1 MTSPAQRHM
10 MRVSAA
16 MTAQREAAPLRH
28 ATVYE
33 QMLVKLAA
41 DQRTLKAIYSK
52 ELKAAK
58 KRELLPFWLPWVN
71 GVLEQGKGAQDD
83 ILMTVM
89 LWRLDTGDIAGAL
102 EIARYA
108 LKYGLTMPG
117 KHRRT
122 PPYMFTEEVALAA
135 MRAHAAG
142 ESVDARLL
150 TETLEL
156 TATADMPDEVRAKL
170 HKITGLFLR
179 DGGDAAGALAHLQRA
194 TQLDCQ
200 AGVKKEIER
209 LEREL
214 KPKPEPQPKAA
225 TRAPR
230 LFIGRMLLG
239 GFVSMVAG
247 VVLVQFPDLSLP
259 AVCGIGSMLG
269 IAGYQV
275 IEIAIQRRFKGRGK
289 P

>member
-41 DQRTLKAIYSK
+41 DQRTLKAIYSR

-71 GVLEQGKGAQDD
+71 GVLEQGKGVQDD

-142 ESVDARLL
+142 ESVDTRLL

-214 KPKPEPQPKAA
+214 KPKPEPKAA

-230 LFIGRMLLG
+230 KTRSVTPAKRGRPKKKA
-239 GFVSMVAG
+239 S
-247 VVLVQFPDLSLP
+247 
-259 AVCGIGSMLG
+259 
-269 IAGYQV
+269 
-275 IEIAIQRRFKGRGK
+275 
-289 P
+289 

>member
-41 DQRTLKAIYSK
+41 DQRTL
-52 ELKAAK
+52 
-58 KRELLPFWLPWVN
+58 
-71 GVLEQGKGAQDD
+71 QGKGAQDD

-89 LWRLDTGDIAGAL
+89 LWRLDTGDISGAL

-142 ESVDARLL
+142 ESVDTRLL

-170 HKITGLFLR
+170 HKITGLLLR

-230 LFIGRMLLG
+230 KTRSVTPAKRGRPKKKA
-239 GFVSMVAG
+239 S
-247 VVLVQFPDLSLP
+247 
-259 AVCGIGSMLG
+259 
-269 IAGYQV
+269 
-275 IEIAIQRRFKGRGK
+275 
-289 P
+289 